1 MVFNYNGKKFAEE
14 EVSKRVELAKSEETD
29 TNARLLI
36 MNLSQTKLTV
46 LNSLSEDIQQICDC
60 FFLKKHMAALTLTNL
75 LFETMIKLTLA
86 YYDADGRTMDE
97 EGVEFETILEKE
109 LAEYGKNKLAKN
121 IECLFKKN
129 VMTED
134 GYKRLLDL
142 KDLFRNPYSHGSNNR
157 YVESASTVLY
167 EWQPGDKSIQERKV
181 SVVGNP
187 HLLLDARRTFV
198 KQMGLGYFTEIVS
211 YIQELDKFL
220 HKLYP
225 QK

>member
-46 LNSLSEDIQQICDC
+46 LNSLNEDIQQICDC

-129 VMTED
+129 VITED
-134 GYKRLLDL
+134 VYKRLLDL

>member
-1 MVFNYNGKKFAEE
+1 M
-14 EVSKRVELAKSEETD
+14 L
-29 TNARLLI
+29 
-36 MNLSQTKLTV
+36 
-46 LNSLSEDIQQICDC
+46 
-60 FFLKKHMAALTLTNL
+60 LTNL

-142 KDLFRNPYSHGSNNR
+142 KDQFRNPYSHGSNNR

>member
-14 EVSKRVELAKSEETD
+14 EVSTRVELAKSEETD
-29 TNARLLI
+29 TNTRLLI

-109 LAEYGKNKLAKN
+109 LAEYGKNNLAKN

-129 VMTED
+129 VITEY
-134 GYKRLLDL
+134 GHKRLLDL
-142 KDLFRNPYSHGSNNR
+142 KDQFRNPYSHGSNNR

-187 HLLLDARRTFV
+187 HLLLDARRTVV

>member
-1 MVFNYNGKKFAEE
+1 MVFNYKGKKFSEE
-14 EVSKRVELAKSEETD
+14 DVLERVELAKNEETD
-29 TNARLLI
+29 PNARQLI
-36 MNLSQTKLTV
+36 MNLSRTKLSV

-97 EGVEFETILEKE
+97 EGVEFESILENE
-109 LAEYGKNKLAKN
+109 LNQYGRKNLGEN
-121 IECLFKKN
+121 IESLFKKN
-129 VMTED
+129 IITED
-134 GYKRLLDL
+134 GYNRLLDL

-157 YVESASTVLY
+157 YIKSATTVLY
-167 EWQPGDKSIQERKV
+167 EWKPGDTDLQERKV

-198 KQMGLGYFTEIVS
+198 KQMGLGYFAELVT
-211 YIQELDKFL
+211 YIQELDKVL
-220 HKLYP
+220 HSLYT
-225 QK
+225 K